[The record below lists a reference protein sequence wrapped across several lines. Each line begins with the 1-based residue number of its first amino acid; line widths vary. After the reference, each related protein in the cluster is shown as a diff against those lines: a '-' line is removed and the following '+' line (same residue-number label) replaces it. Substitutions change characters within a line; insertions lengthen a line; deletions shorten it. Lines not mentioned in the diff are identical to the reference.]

1 MELIVKRIA
10 MLTINR
16 LDLTNKDTLSLL
28 KQAPFPVKRLYWIY
42 GVPTDAIRGTHAH
55 RACQEYLIVLQ
66 GQLTID
72 LKSTEGETYQLHLTE
87 PGQAVYIP
95 TMLWKEIR
103 FATDTVLL
111 VAASEL
117 YDPADYIYEDE
128 FNRLCPQ
135 LA

>member
-1 MELIVKRIA
+1 
-10 MLTINR
+10 MLTINK

-66 GQLTID
+66 GELTID
-72 LKSTEGETYQLHLTE
+72 LRNREGEAAQLRLTE
-87 PGQAVYIP
+87 TGQAVYIP
-95 TMLWKEIR
+95 PMLWKEIR
-103 FATDTVLL
+103 FTTDTILL

-117 YDPADYIYEDE
+117 YDPSDYIYEDE
-128 FNRLCPQ
+128 FNQLCFQ